1 MCEII
6 KRNREE
12 AAAEAIRNSTIE
24 HLKNLIENLKLTAKE
39 AMDVLKIPENER
51 PFYLKA
57 LQKAYPNLKL
67 NN

>member
-6 KRNREE
+6 RRNREEAAAE

-39 AMDVLKIPENER
+39 AMDVLEIPENER
-51 PFYLKA
+51 TFYRNSL
-57 LQKAYPNLKL
+57 
-67 NN
+67 